1 MRLHLTF
8 THAPRLMLDFSCLT
22 HYDWL
27 DVPMWVYD
35 QERQRNLWANA
46 AALSFWRADSAEEFL
61 SRDLSDMSLAVS
73 ERLAVTAADH
83 AQGKV
88 VREQWTL
95 YPKGQPATVMLV
107 SRGIRTP
114 DKRQVMLFAADSLVS
129 GVDRS
134 LLRGVEALQHTSV
147 RIAVFSLRDGSVLMR
162 NPAAAMCFNGL
173 RKTIGA
179 TDFSAL
185 FPEPDLARRIV
196 SQVRDGQTF
205 GAELELNTA
214 NGRRWHAIDARPMRD
229 PVSGEVV
236 LQLNAR
242 DVSDFKAT
250 QAQLEAAREAAE
262 AASQAK
268 SSFLANMSH
277 EIRTPMNGVLGLT
290 ELVLQTELNDR
301 QRKFIEL
308 AHSSAKGLMVIINDL
323 LDIAKIEAGR
333 VIIDQAPFSLH
344 DCLREAL
351 HPLLL
356 QAHEKGLQL
365 TARIQPGVPQHL
377 LGDALRLRQILVNLV
392 GNALKFTEKGEVR
405 VELQRVE
412 DEDAPASAQAGPLR
426 LRIAV
431 HDTGIGMTRDQIAQI
446 FSPFTQADGSITR
459 RYGGTGLGLTI
470 VKRLVELMG
479 GQVQVESQ
487 PGLGSCFSFEVRLGQ
502 PMVLDEVLR
511 TETVDLPVDAAEQS
525 PGRIG
530 RTAGAPAT
538 SVPPPAPAVDDHCDD
553 PDEYDEF
560 GCAPTVPAGLDDL
573 PPAATYRPMPQVP
586 RPPEDPAAR
595 DAALAADTVAANLDG
610 SGDLP
615 PRPSSNQQHA

>member
-1 MRLHLTF
+1 
-8 THAPRLMLDFSCLT
+8 MLDFSCLT

-61 SRDLSDMSLAVS
+61 SRDLSDMSPSVA

-83 AQGKV
+83 TQGKL

-95 YPKGQPATVMLV
+95 YPKGQPTTVMLV

-129 GVDRS
+129 GVDKS

-179 TDFSAL
+179 TDFSAI
-185 FPEPDLARRIV
+185 FPDPDLARRIV
-196 SQVRDGQTF
+196 AQVRGGQTF
-205 GAELELNTA
+205 GAELEINTA
-214 NGRRWHAIDARPMRD
+214 NGRRWHAVDARPMRD

-242 DVSDFKAT
+242 DIGDFKAT

-290 ELVLQTELNDR
+290 ELVLQTELNER

-365 TARIQPGVPQHL
+365 HARVQPGVPQHL

-405 VELQRVE
+405 VDIERIDATQ
-412 DEDAPASAQAGPLR
+412 DAPAAHAGPLR

-479 GQVQVESQ
+479 GEVQVESQ
-487 PGLGSCFSFEVRLGQ
+487 PGAGSCFSFEIRVSQ
-502 PMVLDEVLR
+502 PLVLDEVLR
-511 TETVDLPVDAAEQS
+511 TETVDVDVHE
-525 PGRIG
+525 
-530 RTAGAPAT
+530 TEAGALESEDRAAGHGDF
-538 SVPPPAPAVDDHCDD
+538 SAD
-553 PDEYDEF
+553 F
-560 GCAPTVPAGLDDL
+560 GADTVPADLDDL
-573 PPAATYRPMPQVP
+573 PPGRIVTDADGPATDPLLDAETVAA
-586 RPPEDPAAR
+586 DL
-595 DAALAADTVAANLDG
+595 DGALAASAR
-610 SGDLP
+610 SK
-615 PRPSSNQQHA
+615 QQHA

>member
-1 MRLHLTF
+1 
-8 THAPRLMLDFSCLT
+8 MLDFSCLT

-35 QERQRNLWANA
+35 QERLRNLWANA

-61 SRDLSDMSLAVS
+61 SRDLTDTSPAVVQ
-73 ERLAVTAADH
+73 RLAVAAVDH

-95 YPKGQPATVMLV
+95 YPKGQPTTVMLV

-129 GVDRS
+129 GVDKS

-162 NPAAAMCFNGL
+162 NPAAAMCFTGL

-179 TDFSAL
+179 TDFSAM

-196 SQVRDGQTF
+196 AQVRGGQTF
-205 GAELELNTA
+205 GAELELNTT
-214 NGRRWHAIDARPMRD
+214 NGRRWHAVDARPMRD

-242 DVSDFKAT
+242 DISDFKAT

-290 ELVLQTELNDR
+290 ELVLQTELNER

-365 TARIQPGVPQHL
+365 HARIQPGVPQHL
-377 LGDALRLRQILVNLV
+377 LGDALRLRQIMVNLV

-405 VELQRVE
+405 VEISRAETTDDSL
-412 DEDAPASAQAGPLR
+412 AGLGGPLR

-431 HDTGIGMTRDQIAQI
+431 HDTGIGMTPEQIAQI

-479 GQVQVESQ
+479 GEVKVESQ
-487 PGLGSCFSFEVRLGQ
+487 HGAGSCFSFEVKLAQ
-502 PMVLDEVLR
+502 PVVLDEVLR
-511 TETVDLPVDAAEQS
+511 TETVDLPVEEDTTDSDGMAA
-525 PGRIG
+525 
-530 RTAGAPAT
+530 
-538 SVPPPAPAVDDHCDD
+538 
-553 PDEYDEF
+553 
-560 GCAPTVPAGLDDL
+560 TVPAGLDEL
-573 PPAATYRPMPQVP
+573 PSTVGMTRIST
-586 RPPEDPAAR
+586 PPSAVEDP
-595 DAALAADTVAANLDG
+595 LAADTVAADF
-610 SGDLP
+610 DQLP
-615 PRPSSNQQHA
+615 PALGRQHTA